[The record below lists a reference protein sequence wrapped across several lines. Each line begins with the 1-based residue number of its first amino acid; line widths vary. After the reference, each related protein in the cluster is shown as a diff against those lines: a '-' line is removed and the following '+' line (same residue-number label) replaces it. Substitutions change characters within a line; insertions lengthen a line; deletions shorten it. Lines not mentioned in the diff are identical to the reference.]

1 MEEKIKD
8 LLILARNNKLREI
21 MQRICTLQEIT
32 DEELHVSPVIKD
44 ILQDES
50 VIEAMGEGK
59 YKIIIT
65 EEQVKEAIET
75 AEDEEKRDGVERR
88 GGIKV
93 GEKEFLDKKKM
104 GIEDELYKWMRS
116 ENIPREDVSEGK
128 IYLREVAVGFL
139 RSKLMDREEL
149 DSKRGFITKNSY
161 NIVMKKHLSRKHGFL
176 RPNLIFFIDCVCAF
190 DDEAWIIELKD
201 ELDHKALG
209 QVLVYK
215 DLFLEDYTNYSNVKK
230 GIVCNESS
238 PLIEPV
244 CKKFS
249 VDVFE
254 RGESFRL

>member
-1 MEEKIKD
+1 MSEDK
-8 LLILARNNKLREI
+8 ARKGF
-21 MQRICTLQEIT
+21 
-32 DEELHVSPVIKD
+32 V
-44 ILQDES
+44 
-50 VIEAMGEGK
+50 
-59 YKIIIT
+59 
-65 EEQVKEAIET
+65 
-75 AEDEEKRDGVERR
+75 
-88 GGIKV
+88 
-93 GEKEFLDKKKM
+93 DKKKRRM
-104 GIEDELYKWMRS
+104 EDELYKWMRS

-176 RPNLIFFIDCVCAF
+176 RANLIFFIDCVCAF